1 MAAVGTLL
9 LGVAWPRD
17 WIGRS
22 SARLSLRGL
31 ALHLSFVPSVLAV
44 VTLLG
49 MPLPGAAWILALGPL
64 PVSLVAFARLYGY
77 SVRTAATGFAFSV
90 AVAVALLPL
99 AVALGG

>member
-1 MAAVGTLL
+1 
-9 LGVAWPRD
+9 VAWPRD

-31 ALHLSFVPSVLAV
+31 ALHLSFVPSVLAI

-49 MPLPGAAWILALGPL
+49 MSLPGAAWILAFGPL
-64 PVSLVAFARLYGY
+64 PVSVVAFARLYGY
-77 SVRTAATGFAFSV
+77 STRTAATAFALSV
-90 AVAVALLPL
+90 AVALALLPV